1 MPKKKTTTYNRILKE
16 FTKINNTLPEDRKL
30 SIKERRAIIKEQ
42 VLPKYK
48 DVPAYKV
55 RVKTLKG
62 QLLRIY
68 DKLPPKEICDLN
80 YIDASEFA
88 FVEWFL
94 LDETIGELVPD
105 CVFVKV
111 SAGEYGETRIFNTR
125 NYEYGGKGVRDIV
138 EEIRPNAEGAS
149 GKFIFSGYK
158 KLRPRKLN
166 DGTPENY
173 YLDFV
178 LFIVDKKG
186 REKPQADAE
195 EIEYEVPKS
204 RDNRKKKTKV
214 KQIIEARIKALKVKK
229 DSRKRTRKTISKNLD
244 LFNRVSKRVVKSK
257 DSKTY
262 KAKAWK
268 MEQNKLFSKLFDQI
282 EKAYKDGKMT
292 KIQYQKSKE
301 KLLKDF
307 TD

>member
-16 FTKINNTLPEDRKL
+16 FTKINNSLPEDRKL

-125 NYEYGGKGVRDIV
+125 NYEYSGKGVRDIV

-186 REKPQADAE
+186 RETPQADAE

-204 RDNRKKKTKV
+204 RDNRKKKTRV
-214 KQIIEARIKALKVKK
+214 KQIIEGRIKALKVKK
-229 DSRKRTRKTISKNLD
+229 DSRKRTRKTIAKNLD

>member
-1 MPKKKTTTYNRILKE
+1 MAKKKTTTYNRILKE

-186 REKPQADAE
+186 RETPQADAE

-214 KQIIEARIKALKVKK
+214 KQIIEGRIKALKVKK
-229 DSRKRTRKTISKNLD
+229 DSRKRTRKTIAKNLD
-244 LFNRVSKRVVKSK
+244 LFNKVSKRVLKSK
-257 DSKTY
+257 ESKTY

>member
-1 MPKKKTTTYNRILKE
+1 MAKKKTTTYNRILKQ

-158 KLRPRKLN
+158 KLRPKKLN

-186 REKPQADAE
+186 RERPQADAE
-195 EIEYEVPKS
+195 EVEYEVPKS

-214 KQIIEARIKALKVKK
+214 KQIIEGRIKALKVKK
-229 DSRKRTRKTISKNLD
+229 DSRKRTRKTIAKNLD
-244 LFNRVSKRVVKSK
+244 LFNKVSKRVLKSK
-257 DSKTY
+257 ESKTY

-292 KIQYQKSKE
+292 KIQYQKSKD

>member
-1 MPKKKTTTYNRILKE
+1 MAKKTTTYNRILKE
-16 FTKINNTLPEDRKL
+16 FTKINNSLPEDRKL
-30 SIKERRAIIKEQ
+30 SIKERRKIIKEQ

-55 RVKTLKG
+55 RVKVLKG
-62 QLLRIY
+62 QILKIY

-80 YIDASEFA
+80 YIDPSEFA
-88 FVEWFL
+88 FVEWFS
-94 LDETIGELVPD
+94 LDETIRELVPD

-111 SAGEYGETRIFNTR
+111 TAGDYGSTKIFNTR

-138 EEIRPNAEGAS
+138 EEIRPYAEGAS

-186 REKPQADAE
+186 RETPQGDPE
-195 EIEYEVPKS
+195 EVEFEVPKT

-214 KQIIEARIKALKVKK
+214 KQIIEGRIKALKVKK
-229 DSRKRTRKTISKNLD
+229 DSRKRTKKTIAKNLD
-244 LFNRVSKRVVKSK
+244 TFTKISKRVEKSK
-257 DSKTY
+257 ESKTY
-262 KAKAWK
+262 KAKAWRLEK
-268 MEQNKLFSKLFDQI
+268 NKLFAKLYDQI
-282 EKAYKDGKMT
+282 EKAYKEGKIT
-292 KIQYQKSKE
+292 KIQYDKNME

-307 TD
+307 SD